1 MYPKMKIQKRGPL
14 RSVPVAR
21 IVPVSRK
28 ARFREAYSAKLVSP
42 KAPDEYQEQPV
53 CRHEDEEAF

>member
-53 CRHEDEEAF
+53 CRLEEAF